1 MSGDNR
7 SKGKFS
13 SVGSPLDND
22 ILDVFKINLKNAL
35 ILVKNIVKH

>member
-1 MSGDNR
+1 MSGDNQR

-22 ILDVFKINLKNAL
+22 ILDVFKINLKSAL
-35 ILVKNIVKH
+35 LLVKNIN